1 MVPVLGT
8 IGKKV
13 NEIFFWNQLK
23 DFFRFVCILKNC
35 ILVTRCAAH

>member
-1 MVPVLGT
+1 MFPVLGT

-23 DFFRFVCILKNC
+23 DFFRFVSILDSC
-35 ILVTRCAAH
+35 ILVTRRAAH